1 MTERVEQVK
10 RAMGAPKQK
19 WTPEEEAALRAGV
32 EKYGPGKWRAIQKD
46 SKFGPC
52 LTSRSNV
59 DLKVTFYF
67 FSMFRTVIH
76 KINHIKQSPILFHV
90 QFPSMV
96 GLLIALLGFLLVI
109 LSISGHFQ

>member
-1 MTERVEQVK
+1 
-10 RAMGAPKQK
+10 MGAPKQK
-19 WTPEEEAALRAGV
+19 WTAEEEAALRAGV

-59 DLKVTFYF
+59 DLKVTFFF
-67 FSMFRTVIH
+67 FSMFRSVIH
-76 KINHIKQSPILFHV
+76 KINHIKQSSILFQV

-96 GLLIALLGFLLVI
+96 GLLIALLYFLIVI
-109 LSISGHFQ
+109 FSISGHFQ

>member
-1 MTERVEQVK
+1 
-10 RAMGAPKQK
+10 MGAPKQK

-59 DLKVTFYF
+59 DLKV
-67 FSMFRTVIH
+67 
-76 KINHIKQSPILFHV
+76 NPLALASPRV
-90 QFPSMV
+90 
-96 GLLIALLGFLLVI
+96 LLLLLVYHQLARSNRDLRDMATLRFFGRI
-109 LSISGHFQ
+109 NGGT